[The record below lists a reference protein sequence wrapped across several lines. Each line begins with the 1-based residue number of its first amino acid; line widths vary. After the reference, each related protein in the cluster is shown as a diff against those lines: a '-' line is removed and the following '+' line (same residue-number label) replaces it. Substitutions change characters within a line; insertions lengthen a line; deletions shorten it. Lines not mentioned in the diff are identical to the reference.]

1 MRLGYNNVRRLP
13 HGYFGWRDENS
24 PGATETKTVRQ
35 LGPDDFFPSCRLV
48 VLSSERDRNYL
59 HIQHNERTISLEDI
73 QSEYIFIELYNEF
86 CHQCLQEVKN
96 YKALYSMLSESNSLK
111 DSVKMMGIGVGSKKR
126 QVAKFRKGHGIAFP
140 LFADEQAEIFTCLGK
155 PDLPTS
161 YLVERHPNGG
171 RKIIFVQS
179 GHIKSTEKLM
189 EKVRSIVTSK
199 RLAVSH
205 QPSAHE

>member
-1 MRLGYNNVRRLP
+1 VRLGYNKVHRLP

-24 PGATETKTVRQ
+24 PGEADTETVRQ
-35 LGPDDFFPSCRLV
+35 LGPDDFFPSCQLV
-48 VLSSERDRNYL
+48 VLDSARDRNYL
-59 HIQHNERTISLEDI
+59 QIQHNERTISLEDV

-96 YKALYSMLSESNSLK
+96 YKALYTMLNESNPLQ
-111 DSVKMMGIGVGSKKR
+111 DSVKMIGIGVGSKKR
-126 QVAKFRKGHGIAFP
+126 QVAKFRKGQGIAFP
-140 LFADEQAEIFTCLGK
+140 LFADEQSEIFACLGK

-161 YLVERHPNGG
+161 YLVQRHPNGG

-179 GHIKSTEKLM
+179 GHIKSPEKLM

-199 RLAVSH
+199 RLAAS
-205 QPSAHE
+205 QQ